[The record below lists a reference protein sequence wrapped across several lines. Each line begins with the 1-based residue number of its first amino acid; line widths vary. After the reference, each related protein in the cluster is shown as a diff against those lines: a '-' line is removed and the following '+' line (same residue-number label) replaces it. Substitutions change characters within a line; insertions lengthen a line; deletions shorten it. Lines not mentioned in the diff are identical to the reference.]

1 MNPNTVT
8 IGEVRFSYC
17 NVFTPQTPF
26 NNPQGEPKFSVTI
39 LVPKSNAQAKAA
51 IDAAI
56 NAAIEAGVAA
66 KWGGVKPP
74 VPAICIHDGDGPRP
88 SDGAAF
94 GDECRGCWVF
104 TASCKADRP
113 PFVVDGNVQKILDPR
128 QVYSGCYGYAN
139 VSFFA
144 YNNAG
149 KKGIGCGLNGIQKTR
164 DGEPLGSSITAEEA
178 FSAMP
183 QAAAPTPQAAPS
195 WGAAPAQQTAPAAAQ
210 AWPAGPGYAAP
221 QAQPS
226 TQPAWPAQAAPGGW
240 GVATPPNSGV
250 LPF

>member
-1 MNPNTVT
+1 MNPNTIT
-8 IGEVRFSYC
+8 IGEVRLSYC

-26 NNPQGEPKFSVTI
+26 NNPQGEPKFSVTV

-56 NAAIEAGVAA
+56 NAAIEAGVSS

-74 VPAICIHDGDGPRP
+74 VPAICVHDGDGPRP

-94 GDECRGCWVF
+94 GEECRGCWVF
-104 TASCKADRP
+104 TASCKADKP
-113 PFVVDGNVQKILDPR
+113 PFVVDANVQKILDPR
-128 QVYSGCYGYAN
+128 QVYSGCYGYVN

-149 KKGIGCGLNGIQKTR
+149 KKGVGCGLNGVQKTR

-178 FSAMP
+178 FTAMP
-183 QAAAPTPQAAPS
+183 AAAQQAALAWGGGPVASPAP
-195 WGAAPAQQTAPAAAQ
+195 APAAAP
-210 AWPAGPGYAAP
+210 AWPANPGYAAP
-221 QAQPS
+221 QGNPWA
-226 TQPAWPAQAAPGGW
+226 
-240 GVATPPNSGV
+240 
-250 LPF
+250 